1 MPAGEVPV
9 VVLLLLP
16 GFVAVQVYNWVSHK
30 RRLSDFETL
39 LWILIASFA
48 LLAPTTTVW
57 HELDDKVPS
66 LGQLVRDPLA
76 LPMRVAGTLYL
87 LALPSGWLA
96 GHLDRSRLLERA
108 VMTLQVDLKRRHDVW
123 YLAFRDPSYVIVY
136 LKSGAILYGWPMM
149 TTTNREGG
157 AAELYLTN
165 TGVWDSEAGDWVRQ
179 EAIAGVWIDAGSVER
194 IEFSTEPGKTEP

>member
-1 MPAGEVPV
+1 MSAGEIPV
-9 VVLLLLP
+9 VLLLLLP
-16 GFVAVQVYNWVSHK
+16 GFVALQVYNWVSHK

-57 HELDDKVPS
+57 HELDDTVPS
-66 LGQLVRDPLA
+66 LGELVKEPSA

-96 GHLDRSRLLERA
+96 GHLDRSHVFERA
-108 VMTLQVDLKRRHDVW
+108 LMTVRVDLKRRHDVW
-123 YLAFRDPSYVIVY
+123 YLAFRDAYYVIVY
-136 LKSGAILYGWPMM
+136 LKSGAILYGWPMI

-179 EAIAGVWIDAGSVER
+179 EGLQGVWIDAGSVER
-194 IEFSTEPGKTEP
+194 IEFTTEPRATEP